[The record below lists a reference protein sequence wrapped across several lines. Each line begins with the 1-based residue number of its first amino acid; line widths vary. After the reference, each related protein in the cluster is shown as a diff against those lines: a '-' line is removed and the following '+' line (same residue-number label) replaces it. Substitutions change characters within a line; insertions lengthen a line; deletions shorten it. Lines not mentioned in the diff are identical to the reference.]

1 MNRRIK
7 MDLIERY
14 IYAVGQKIW
23 SKNRKDIEN
32 ELRTILYDN
41 LDEMTKG
48 EEATE
53 QQIKDMLKKFGSPS
67 EVASR
72 YNTTEKHLIGP
83 NVYDL
88 YILVL
93 KIALILTFVGVTI
106 GTIASFVTISSDAN
120 IVGRL
125 LLIIPQYMAAFA
137 TSFGYVTAIFYLV
150 ERFGTSEEIK
160 IDGDWSPDKLP
171 KLVSEQD
178 RVKHIGIIVNI
189 ILIIFA
195 LVIFNFYPNHISL
208 SYTSGDG
215 WVRFSALSDLALKQ
229 YLPLWNIVWILSL
242 AMNAILLRMG
252 KWSLYVKVFKAVL
265 SIASIVI
272 LVMMIKGP
280 DLLSIESL
288 TAAMAQTGQDMT
300 EVLQMLL
307 TLFKTVY
314 AVIIVLIAVELGMDG
329 YKYIKQKH

>member
-1 MNRRIK
+1 

-41 LDEMTKG
+41 LDEVTKG
-48 EEATE
+48 EEATD
-53 QQIKDMLKKFGSPS
+53 QQIQDILKKFGSPG

-88 YILVL
+88 YVLVL

-106 GTIASFVTISSDAN
+106 GTITSFVTMSSDAN
-120 IVGRL
+120 AIGRL
-125 LLIIPQYMAAFA
+125 LLVIPQYLAAFA
-137 TSFGYVTAIFYLV
+137 TSFGYVTAIFYLI

-160 IDGDWSPDKLP
+160 IDSDWSPDKLP

-178 RVKHIGIIVNI
+178 RVKRIGIIINI

-195 LVIFNFYPNHISL
+195 LVIFTFYPNQISI

-215 WVRFSALSDLALKQ
+215 WVRFSALSEVALKQ
-229 YLPLWNIVWILSL
+229 YLPLWNIVWVLSL
-242 AMNAILLRMG
+242 IMNTILLRMG
-252 KWSLYVKVFKAVL
+252 KWSLHTKIFKSIL
-265 SIASIVI
+265 SIASIII
-272 LVMMIKGP
+272 LAMMIKGP

-288 TAAMAQTGQDMT
+288 TAAMVQTGQDMT

-307 TLFKTVY
+307 TLFKTIY
-314 AVIIVLIAVELGMDG
+314 AVIIVIIAVELGMDI
-329 YKYIKQKH
+329 YKYFKQKH

>member
-1 MNRRIK
+1 

-41 LDEMTKG
+41 LDEVTQGK
-48 EEATE
+48 EATE
-53 QQIKDMLKKFGSPS
+53 EQIKDMLKRFGSPS

-88 YILVL
+88 YVLVL
-93 KIALILTFVGVTI
+93 KIVLIVSFVGITI
-106 GTIASFVTISSDAN
+106 GTVTSFITMSQDAN
-120 IVGRL
+120 VIGRVL
-125 LLIIPQYMAAFA
+125 LVIPQYIAGLV

-160 IDGDWSPDKLP
+160 IDSDWSPEKLP

-178 RVKHIGIIVNI
+178 RVKRIGIIINI

-195 LVIFNFYPNHISL
+195 LIIFNFYPNQISI

-215 WVRFSALSDLALKQ
+215 WVRFSALSEVALKQ

-242 AMNAILLRMG
+242 IMNTLLLRMG
-252 KWSLYVKVFKAVL
+252 KWSLYTKIFKAVL
-265 SIASIVI
+265 SIASIII
-272 LVMMIKGP
+272 LAIMIKGP

-288 TAAMAQTGQDMT
+288 SAALAQTGQDMT
-300 EVLQMLL
+300 DVLQMLL
-307 TLFKTVY
+307 KLFKTIYVVVI
-314 AVIIVLIAVELGMDG
+314 VIIVVELGMDG
-329 YKYIKQKH
+329 YKYIKQSH

>member
-1 MNRRIK
+1 

-41 LDEMTKG
+41 LDEVTKG
-48 EEATE
+48 EEATD
-53 QQIKDMLKKFGSPS
+53 QQIKDMLKKFGSTG

-88 YILVL
+88 YMLVL
-93 KIALILTFVGVTI
+93 KIVLIVTFILTTLGIVT
-106 GTIASFVTISSDAN
+106 SFVTTSQDAN
-120 IVGRL
+120 VIGKL
-125 LLIIPQYMAAFA
+125 LLIIPQYIAALA
-137 TSFGYVTAIFYLV
+137 TALGYVTAIFYLV

-160 IDGDWSPDKLP
+160 IDSDWSPDKLP

-178 RVKHIGIIVNI
+178 RVKRIGIIINI

-195 LVIFNFYPNHISL
+195 LVIFNFYPNQISI

-215 WVRFSALSDLALKQ
+215 WVRFSALSEVALKQ
-229 YLPLWNIVWILSL
+229 YIPLWNIVWVLSL
-242 AMNAILLRMG
+242 IMNAILLRMG
-252 KWSLYVKVFKAVL
+252 KWSLHTKIFKAFL
-265 SIASIVI
+265 SIFSIII
-272 LVMMIKGP
+272 LAMMIKGP

-288 TAAMAQTGQDMT
+288 TAAMLQTGQDMT
-300 EVLQMLL
+300 DVLQMLL
-307 TLFKTVY
+307 TLFKTIY
-314 AVIIVLIAVELGMDG
+314 AVVIVLIAVELGMDV
-329 YKYIKQKH
+329 YKYVKQKH

>member
-1 MNRRIK
+1 MN
-7 MDLIERY
+7 LIERY

-41 LDEMTKG
+41 LDEITKG
-48 EEATE
+48 EEATD
-53 QQIKDMLKKFGSPS
+53 QQIKDMLKKFGSPGQ
-67 EVASR
+67 VASR

-88 YILVL
+88 YMLVL
-93 KIALILTFVGVTI
+93 KIVLSVTFVLTTLGIVT
-106 GTIASFVTISSDAN
+106 SFVTISQDVN
-120 IVGRL
+120 VIGRL
-125 LLIIPQYMAAFA
+125 LLIFPQYVAALA
-137 TSFGYVTAIFYLV
+137 TALGYVTAVFYLID
-150 ERFGTSEEIK
+150 RFGTSEEIK
-160 IDGDWSPDKLP
+160 IDSDWTPDNLP

-178 RVKHIGIIVNI
+178 RVKRVGIIINI

-195 LVIFNFYPNHISL
+195 LVIFNFYPNQISV

-215 WVRFSALSDLALKQ
+215 WVQFSALSEVALKQ
-229 YLPLWNIVWILSL
+229 YLPLWNIVWVLSL
-242 AMNAILLRMG
+242 IMNSLLLRMG
-252 KWSLYVKVFKAVL
+252 KWSLHTKIFKAVL
-265 SIASIVI
+265 SVASIII
-272 LVMMIKGP
+272 LAMMIKGP

-307 TLFKTVY
+307 TLFKTIYV
-314 AVIIVLIAVELGMDG
+314 VVIVLIAVELGMDG
-329 YKYIKQKH
+329 YKYVKQKH